1 VGSKLDFIGTDRW
14 GRGAG
19 CYPTVDEHMVE
30 GKKVFWGHVV
40 RRGGKRSLEKGRK
53 NWERQSL
60 RISVIMWMKEKE
72 TLPFFFPP
80 PPPCEVGISGDGE
93 WTLSGVGCRRRDNK
107 NSFFFGGGCQ
117 RLPTILALKM
127 ATAMSAKTLDNF
139 QQSTWIILE
148 IGNYNISLNIAI

>member
-1 VGSKLDFIGTDRW
+1 VAKEVWRPSELGKAVTKNF
-14 GRGAG
+14 
-19 CYPTVDEHMVE
+19 CEYVDERE
-30 GKKVFWGHVV
+30 GDCSF
-40 RRGGKRSLEKGRK
+40 L
-53 NWERQSL
+53 L
-60 RISVIMWMKEKE
+60 
-72 TLPFFFPP
+72 

-127 ATAMSAKTLDNF
+127 ATAMSVKTLDNF